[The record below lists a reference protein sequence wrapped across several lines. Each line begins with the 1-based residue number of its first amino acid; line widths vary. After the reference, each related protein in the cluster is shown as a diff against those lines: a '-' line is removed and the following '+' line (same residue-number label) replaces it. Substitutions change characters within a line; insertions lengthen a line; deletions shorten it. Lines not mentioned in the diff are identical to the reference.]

1 MNIKMMIFSGIVNA
15 GILAMIALAVNHISG
30 REHRRT
36 IVVTG
41 GAILGFVIGCAYQGI
56 AQQKNDSDDDFP
68 EENLTQT
75 TQIDHKIDQ

>member
-1 MNIKMMIFSGIVNA
+1 MNLKMMLFSGIINA

-41 GAILGFVIGCAYQGI
+41 GAVLGFVIGCAYEGI
-56 AQQKNDSDDDFP
+56 AQQKNDDDDYYEQQNVVESP
-68 EENLTQT
+68 H
-75 TQIDHKIDQ
+75 IDHKIDS

>member
-1 MNIKMMIFSGIVNA
+1 MNLKMMIFSGIVNA
-15 GILAMIALAVNHISG
+15 AIVAMIALAVNHISG

-56 AQQKNDSDDDFP
+56 AQQKKDDDNDSDKNFL
-68 EENLTQT
+68 ESSE
-75 TQIDHKIDQ
+75 IDHKIDN

>member
-1 MNIKMMIFSGIVNA
+1 MNLKMMIFSGIVNA
-15 GILAMIALAVNHISG
+15 GIVAMIALAVNHISG

-56 AQQKNDSDDDFP
+56 AQQKNDDDNDSDKNFLKSS
-68 EENLTQT
+68 E
-75 TQIDHKIDQ
+75 IDHKIDN

>member
-1 MNIKMMIFSGIVNA
+1 MNLKMMIFSGIVNA

-56 AQQKNDSDDDFP
+56 AQQKKDDDYKQQNVVESP
-68 EENLTQT
+68 H
-75 TQIDHKIDQ
+75 IDKNS

>member
-1 MNIKMMIFSGIVNA
+1 MNLKMMIFSGIVNA
-15 GILAMIALAVNHISG
+15 GIVAMIALAVNHISG

-56 AQQKNDSDDDFP
+56 AQQKDDDDNDSDKNFLKSS
-68 EENLTQT
+68 E
-75 TQIDHKIDQ
+75 IDHKIDN

>member
-30 REHRRT
+30 REHRRV

-41 GAILGFVIGCAYQGI
+41 GAVLGFIIGCAYQGI
-56 AQQKNDSDDDFP
+56 AEHQNDSDDFS
-68 EENLTQT
+68 EQNVTESTH
-75 TQIDHKIDQ
+75 IDHKVDP

>member
-1 MNIKMMIFSGIVNA
+1 MNLKMMIFSGIINA

-41 GAILGFVIGCAYQGI
+41 GAVLGFVIGCAYEGI
-56 AQQKNDSDDDFP
+56 AQQKNDDDYEQQNIVELP
-68 EENLTQT
+68 
-75 TQIDHKIDQ
+75 KIDNKVDN